1 METRKKIRFV
11 YRAIVI
17 AIMLMFAYGIVPS
30 TLADIMK
37 DKVEDGYEYHTVY
50 KTKVNGEY
58 DIRDVKISDPKGI
71 EELWALLEETEVSF
85 KKITRLPGLEN
96 GEVWYE
102 ITDMQHI
109 RSIQVEDSGEVQ
121 TMAFHIPHFS
131 VIYAIPDEEINEFF
145 ERLEEIRNIYSDED
159 DSNVLATNSIPQ
171 MDIETEN
178 GAHITG
184 VVLAH
189 NGDGYPL
196 TEEEFNLLEQGV
208 EPEEILNERQ
218 D

>member
-1 METRKKIRFV
+1 
-11 YRAIVI
+11 
-17 AIMLMFAYGIVPS
+17 
-30 TLADIMK
+30 
-37 DKVEDGYEYHTVY
+37 
-50 KTKVNGEY
+50 
-58 DIRDVKISDPKGI
+58 
-71 EELWALLEETEVSF
+71 
-85 KKITRLPGLEN
+85 
-96 GEVWYE
+96 
-102 ITDMQHI
+102 
-109 RSIQVEDSGEVQ
+109 
-121 TMAFHIPHFS
+121 MAFHIPHFS

>member
-11 YRAIVI
+11 YRALVI

-85 KKITRLPGLEN
+85 KKITRLPGLED

-159 DSNVLATNSIPQ
+159 NSNVLATNSIPQ

>member
-1 METRKKIRFV
+1 MDTRKKIRFV

-17 AIMLMFAYGIVPS
+17 VIMLMFAYGIVPG
-30 TLADIMK
+30 TLADLMK
-37 DKVEDGYEYHTVY
+37 EKVDEGYEYSTVY

-58 DIRDVKISDPKGI
+58 DIRDVKISDPEGI
-71 EELWALLEETEVSF
+71 EELWALFEETEVSF
-85 KKITRLPGLEN
+85 KKITRLPGLED

-184 VVLAH
+184 VVLV
-189 NGDGYPL
+189 NDGNGYPL

-208 EPEEILNERQ
+208 EPEEILKQRQ